1 MSFNT
6 VIRRIHLYL
15 ALFLTPWIL
24 MYAMAVFSGNHRGLF
39 MKGEPPFV
47 KFEKEKEQI
56 YPAAFSENLEPRVI
70 GEQIL
75 ADLGLEGTYIVRH
88 NKERGIYLIL
98 RRDPVTPRRITYIPA
113 EEKLVVERQLFRTV
127 NFLQGLHR
135 RQGYR
140 QKQLMDDTWAF
151 SVDVVIIS
159 MIFWV
164 LTGLWMWWGLKRTR
178 RWGLVALLVGFGL
191 FGFFIITI

>member
-75 ADLGLEGTYIVRH
+75 ADLGIEGTYTVRH
-88 NKERGIYLIL
+88 NKEMGIYVIN
-98 RRDPVTPRRITYIPA
+98 RRDPITPKRITYIPA
-113 EEKLVVERQLFRTV
+113 EDKLIVERKHFTSMNVLPGIAVLSLSQT
-127 NFLQGLHR
+127 LHAR
-135 RQGYR
+135 
-140 QKQLMDDTWAF
+140 DPH
-151 SVDVVIIS
+151 S
-159 MIFWV
+159 
-164 LTGLWMWWGLKRTR
+164 
-178 RWGLVALLVGFGL
+178 
-191 FGFFIITI
+191 